1 MNTKENNTQLPQSS
15 VITSAK
21 RYLYMVDN
29 GFGGGFL
36 AKTEKRYSS
45 PEEAKAD
52 LLKNNWRVYI
62 NSEVA
67 E

>member
-1 MNTKENNTQLPQSS
+1 
-15 VITSAK
+15 
-21 RYLYMVDN
+21 MVDN

-45 PEEAKAD
+45 AEEAKAD
-52 LLKNNWRVYI
+52 LLKTNWRVYI
-62 NSEVA
+62 NGEVA

>member
-1 MNTKENNTQLPQSS
+1 
-15 VITSAK
+15 
-21 RYLYMVDN
+21 MVDN

-45 PEEAKAD
+45 AEEAKAD
-52 LLKNNWRVYI
+52 LLKTNWRVYI
-62 NSEVA
+62 NGEVV

>member
-1 MNTKENNTQLPQSS
+1 MKK
-15 VITSAK
+15 ITFVASAK

-29 GFGGGFL
+29 GFGSGFL

-52 LLKNNWRVYI
+52 LLKTNWRVYI
-62 NSEVA
+62 NGEVA

>member
-1 MNTKENNTQLPQSS
+1 M
-15 VITSAK
+15 K

-52 LLKNNWRVYI
+52 LLKTNWRVYI
-62 NSEVA
+62 NGEVSE
-67 E
+67 

>member
-1 MNTKENNTQLPQSS
+1 MNQEKTNEPLSKTA

-45 PEEAKAD
+45 EEEAKTD
-52 LLKNNWRVYI
+52 LLKTNWRVYI
-62 NSEVA
+62 SGEVA

>member
-1 MNTKENNTQLPQSS
+1 MNTDKNNAKLPQSS
-15 VITSAK
+15 VINSAK

-45 PEEAKAD
+45 AEEAKAD
-52 LLKNNWRVYI
+52 LLKTNWRVYI
-62 NSEVA
+62 SGEVA